1 MPAPDSVWRFFSTK
15 KPDILSGFSGRRIQ
29 RELNFRIP
37 GRAVRPQRHSALFL
51 CRDYKNFSGVIRF
64 APYRAYKAE
73 ERPEHGCCHRHSGN
87 FP

>member
-37 GRAVRPQRHSALFL
+37 AVRYVHAGILRFFRAVTTR
-51 CRDYKNFSGVIRF
+51 
-64 APYRAYKAE
+64 
-73 ERPEHGCCHRHSGN
+73 
-87 FP
+87 